1 MHTGP
6 LALQKLLVAA
16 SRAHAPAHAT
26 ASGAAPSLDGRR
38 QPLPWSLG
46 VAPWVLLAAALGRAP
61 LGERSVRSMRGLAP
75 LAPPGLVLSAT
86 AAETINE
93 EQKRGNENPV

>member
-26 ASGAAPSLDGRR
+26 ASGTVLGWPPAAF
-38 QPLPWSLG
+38 
-46 VAPWVLLAAALGRAP
+46 AL
-61 LGERSVRSMRGLAP
+61 ERSLAP
-75 LAPPGLVLSAT
+75 LALPGLVLSAT

-93 EQKRGNENPV
+93 EQKRGTENPVQRQLDSL

>member
-38 QPLPWSLG
+38 QPF
-46 VAPWVLLAAALGRAP
+46 AL
-61 LGERSVRSMRGLAP
+61 ERGLAP

-93 EQKRGNENPV
+93 EQKRGNENPVQTQLDSL